1 LEPAD
6 SNRKDSM
13 TAHAADRG
21 AGNAM
26 IGFDGSVYRSGDDG
40 YEAARRA
47 AVWNGIKPKR
57 FPAVIVV
64 AGSQDDVPRSV
75 ALAREEGLSVGIRS
89 GGHNFVGNAVREGGL
104 LLDLSRLKEIVVDP
118 QARTATI
125 EPGVRVDE
133 LVAALSAHGLY
144 FPVGHAP
151 SVGVMGFL
159 LGGGD
164 GFNSANV
171 GPAAYSLRAI
181 DVVTADG
188 EKLHATDD
196 DHADVLWAARGSG
209 PGFFAV
215 ATRMHLDLRPMP
227 GIVATAVQ
235 VHPLASYDELL
246 PWYLEMIAS
255 KPGFWT
261 SMIATKDPLFDQ
273 VDPVLTI
280 SGYAFAD
287 DIDHATQIMA
297 ALETAPGLD
306 GAIVH
311 QAATPASMEQVHAQS
326 EMVNPKGLRYLVD
339 NVHIKE
345 PLSQDFWQDAKTV
358 IETLPSARSAAW
370 FVPPIPMADVNAAYS
385 LQTELRFMV
394 TAIYEDS
401 AQDEAMLAWHTDS
414 MARIDRHSI
423 GGGYAGDSTLFVH
436 PMAILSPDS
445 AARLEAL
452 RSKYDPDGR
461 FFSYPSE
468 LPPARLHPP
477 ATG

>member
-1 LEPAD
+1 
-6 SNRKDSM
+6 M
-13 TAHAADRG
+13 TTRAADRG
-21 AGNAM
+21 AGDAM
-26 IGFDGSVYRSGDDG
+26 SGFDGSVYRPGSDG

-64 AGSQDDVPRSV
+64 AGSQDDVPRAV
-75 ALAREEGLSVGIRS
+75 ALAREEGLSIGIRS
-89 GGHNFVGNAVREGGL
+89 GGHSFVGNAVREGGL

-118 QARTATI
+118 QARTATV

-144 FPVGHAP
+144 FPAGHAP
-151 SVGVMGFL
+151 SVGITGYL
-159 LGGGD
+159 LMGGD

-171 GPAAYSLRAI
+171 GPATYSLRAI

-227 GIVATAVQ
+227 GIVATALQ
-235 VHPLASYDELL
+235 VHPLASYDELV
-246 PWYLEMIAS
+246 PWFLEMIAS
-255 KPGFWT
+255 RPGF
-261 SMIATKDPLFDQ
+261 SANLFATKDPQFGE
-273 VDPVLTI
+273 VDPVLMIIAYT
-280 SGYAFAD
+280 FAD
-287 DIDHATQIMA
+287 DLDHATQIMA
-297 ALETAPGLD
+297 ALKTAPGLD
-306 GAIVH
+306 GAIFH
-311 QAATPASMEQVHAQS
+311 QPATPSSMEQVHAQF
-326 EMVNPKGLRYLVD
+326 EVLNPKGLRYLVD

-345 PLSQDFWQDAKTV
+345 PFSQDFWQDARTV

-370 FVPPIPMADVNAAYS
+370 LMPPMPMADVNAAYS
-385 LQTELRFMV
+385 LQSEVRFMV

-414 MARIDRHSI
+414 MARIDRYSV

-436 PMAILSPDS
+436 PMAILSPDN

-468 LPPARLHPP
+468 LPPARF
-477 ATG
+477 